1 MTQDKMTL
9 EDWLDDLCVRF
20 IINLPRE
27 DLESVARICFQIEE
41 AQWFY
46 EDFIRPL
53 DPNLPSMSLRSFSLK
68 MFQHCPLLASFS
80 IENHIRAFEEF
91 MQYKTR
97 VPVRGAVMLNDNMD
111 AAVLVRGYKKGASWS
126 FPRGKINK
134 DEDDLDCA
142 IREVY
147 EETGYDLREA
157 GLVEKN
163 EPVHPLEVTMHDQQ
177 VRLYVFRGIPEDTI
191 FETRTRKEIG
201 AIRWYKVS
209 DLPAYRKKRN
219 TGRNNGADGP
229 SNDKFYMVAPFM
241 VQLRQWVMKQR
252 KFDARKAVESGGHL
266 YPHVLYEENL
276 TDDNVIHEVHEPVQA
291 PPALTTHP
299 EDIDNATK
307 ELHRLLKVKPPTQGL
322 QVPPPSSNQQ
332 SGSALMSLLQ
342 PKVASGEHMH
352 HQTQG
357 IPHTPYDHTYTE
369 VPQPQAPHHHHPT
382 QRMPSSSYGV
392 PPQFSMETPDMGYSQ
407 HRARARV
414 DITNIHLPHGPNM
427 AEQPRQFAPQVPLVH
442 PQPLPP
448 QVQKAMLLR
457 TFASTPQMKGP
468 NTQQAG
474 PSGFSQE
481 NQQFLHGGQVHHPN
495 MQGGP
500 VEKGLSAQLST
511 HPANLLNVLK
521 GNVSQANADQYR
533 GPISPQHVVEL
544 PAEQVQQHQYQPSH
558 EFANQ
563 YGNPAMATGFNAAP
577 GSGTTSVQSSSGPRP
592 IRPTDKHRVGLLD
605 MFKRAESPVAQG
617 QVDGVDTSRRPSQ
630 PGMSEKRQP
639 WTDQSSSTAG
649 TLRAAAKENG
659 RPIQMNPETNL
670 PFGALTILS
679 RSQANKSP
687 AAGSTV
693 SGGRNTIDT
702 ARYSAMGSQHS
713 PRSTFNKA
721 SPSLSRAS
729 PRSYQQT
736 SQMQHQLPQASPRS
750 YGSYPYGASQGNA
763 PNPLSLLSGPPS
775 ASTLLVPSG
784 TQPRRES
791 TTEQRNT
798 LLSLFGQSKSSFDQ
812 GKGKEPATMDQFGTP
827 RSRLGSVASSG
838 GDSAIPTAL
847 RSNASRRSSQAPLSS
862 ADTDFLLNFLG
873 NASGSARR

>member
-1 MTQDKMTL
+1 
-9 EDWLDDLCVRF
+9 
-20 IINLPRE
+20 
-27 DLESVARICFQIEE
+27 
-41 AQWFY
+41 
-46 EDFIRPL
+46 
-53 DPNLPSMSLRSFSLK
+53 MSLRSFSLK

-80 IENHIRAFEEF
+80 VENHIRAFEEF

-111 AAVLVRGYKKGASWS
+111 TAVLVRGYKKGASWS

-142 IREVY
+142 VREVY

-157 GLVEKN
+157 GLIERN

-219 TGRNNGADGP
+219 AGRNNGADGP

-241 VQLRQWVMKQR
+241 VQLRQWVMKQ
-252 KFDARKAVESGGHL
+252 KKLDARKAVESGGHL

-276 TDDNVIHEVHEPVQA
+276 TDDNVIHEVHEPVEASPAQA
-291 PPALTTHP
+291 THP
-299 EDIDNATK
+299 EYIDSATK

-322 QVPPPSSNQQ
+322 QIPPPSSNQQ

-342 PKVASGEHMH
+342 PKVASGEQMPNL
-352 HQTQG
+352 TQG
-357 IPHTPYDHTYTE
+357 VPHTPYDHTYTE
-369 VPQPQAPHHHHPT
+369 APQPHAPHHHHPT
-382 QRMPSSSYGV
+382 QRMPGPNYGV
-392 PPQFSMETPDMGYSQ
+392 PPQFPIPTDVPDMGYSQ

-414 DITNIHLPHGPNM
+414 DIDTNVHIPHGSNM
-427 AEQPRQFAPQVPLVH
+427 TEQPRQFAPQQVPLVH

-457 TFASTPQMKGP
+457 TFATTPQIKGP
-468 NTQQAG
+468 NTHQPG

-481 NQQFLHGGQVHHPN
+481 NQQFAHSGQVHHLS
-495 MQGGP
+495 MQGVP
-500 VEKGLSAQLST
+500 VEKRLPAQLPMHS
-511 HPANLLNVLK
+511 ANLLNVLK
-521 GNVSQANADQYR
+521 GNVNQANADQHR
-533 GPISPQHVVEL
+533 GPISPQHIVEL
-544 PAEQVQQHQYQPSH
+544 PAEQIGQHQFSQPRN

-563 YGNPAMATGFNAAP
+563 YGNPAMPSGFNAAP
-577 GSGTTSVQSSSGPRP
+577 GNSIAAASSSVPHP
-592 IRPTDKHRVGLLD
+592 TRPTDKHRVGLLD

-617 QVDGVDTSRRPSQ
+617 QVDGVDTARRSSQ
-630 PGMSEKRQP
+630 PGAGEKRQQ
-639 WTDQSSSTAG
+639 WVDQSPSTAG
-649 TLRAAAKENG
+649 ALRASAKENG

-679 RSQANKSP
+679 RPQANKSP

-702 ARYSAMGSQHS
+702 TRYSARGSQHS
-713 PRSTFNKA
+713 PRSTFTKG

-729 PRSYQQT
+729 PRSYQQS
-736 SQMQHQLPQASPRS
+736 SQMQHQLSQASPRS
-750 YGSYPYGASQGNA
+750 YGSYPYGGAPQGNV
-763 PNPLSLLSGPPS
+763 PNPLSLLPGPPS
-775 ASTLLVPSG
+775 ASTLPVPSG

-798 LLSLFGQSKSSFDQ
+798 LLSLFGKPRSSFDQ
-812 GKGKEPATMDQFGTP
+812 GKGKEPALADHFGLGSTP

-838 GDSAIPTAL
+838 GDSAIPTTL

-873 NASGSARR
+873 NASSSARR